1 MEDKHGRAVSE
12 EIPRREFKREFEA
25 ENVGILESLFEI
37 VQGNI
42 VRDESKKLLRGRRE
56 RGRFKVFF
64 TTMHLLHHW

>member
-12 EIPRREFKREFEA
+12 EIPGGEFKRELEA
-25 ENVGILESLFEI
+25 ENVGILEPRFEI

-56 RGRFKVFF
+56 RRRLQVFF
-64 TTMHLLHHW
+64 TTMYLVHYW